1 MIDVE
6 ITNYQSIAHAKFV
19 IDGFTTIVGRNY
31 LGKSAVLRAVNAA
44 LTNQHGTDFIRWGQ
58 TFCEVRIKTG
68 DLDILWHKE
77 DNNNFYKINGK
88 DPLTKIGKSEP
99 PKEIVEAGFKQLK
112 IGDQKINLNY
122 ANQFNELFLVDK
134 MDSKGADLLTSVYG
148 LDRLYKAIDLCSKEQ
163 RDNRDELKL
172 REKDLEIVNRDLE
185 RFRDFDKI
193 KESADAVQGTKK
205 SIDRSEK
212 ELIDLKDKYVKIH
225 ELATVCKRLASVKDI
240 SVPDDKKILN
250 EIAAYHRLV
259 QYSDSVTTLTGATD
273 RLHPILKT
281 EVPVSR
287 EISTAIEDYQKL
299 VVLYDKYQALS
310 KEIDRL
316 SKIEEISIP
325 EPDIDVDTISKLRG
339 IYDEAMRQK
348 KELLGFDKE
357 LKDLSGAIEDVQKLL
372 DKYDVCPLCGKS
384 RK

>member
-88 DPLTKIGKSEP
+88 DPLTKINKSEP

-112 IGDQKINLNY
+112 VGDQKINLNY

-212 ELIDLKDKYVKIH
+212 DLADLKDKYVKIH

-240 SVPDDKKILN
+240 SVPDSGQIQDGISV
-250 EIAAYHRLV
+250 YHRLV
-259 QYSDSVTTLTGATD
+259 QYSDSVAALTGATD

-281 EVPVSR
+281 EVPVSG

-310 KEIDRL
+310 KEIARL

-325 EPDIDVDTISKLRG
+325 EPVIDIDKIGRAHV
-339 IYDEAMRQK
+339 
-348 KELLGFDKE
+348 
-357 LKDLSGAIEDVQKLL
+357 
-372 DKYDVCPLCGKS
+372 
-384 RK
+384 